1 MLKSSLIEGLLEQI
15 IRSFVM
21 EMFSVNSLSKKLKE
35 IGPILRRLFINTL
48 FDSTFTLLGIVIG
61 QVFAAVPDL
70 RLLIG
75 TAVASSVALGISSGV
90 SVYESETME
99 RERRVVELEKA
110 LFVDLKNTII
120 TENYKAY
127 ALILALVNFV
137 TPLICC
143 GIILVPFVFAL
154 FHSLEIIIAA
164 EISVILAL
172 GIVFVAGTVF
182 GRAGKTNP
190 VLKGLRMVFFGIVA
204 FAIGYIIQILI

>member
-1 MLKSSLIEGLLEQI
+1 MLEQI

-143 GIILVPFVFAL
+143 GIILVPFVFSL
-154 FHSLEIIIAA
+154 FYSLEIIIAA